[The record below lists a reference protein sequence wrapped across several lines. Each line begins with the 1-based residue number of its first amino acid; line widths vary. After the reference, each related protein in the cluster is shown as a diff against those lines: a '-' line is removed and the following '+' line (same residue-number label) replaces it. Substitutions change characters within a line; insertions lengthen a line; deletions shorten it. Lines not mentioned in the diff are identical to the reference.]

1 MNGEPQTT
9 HRFVS
14 HALYSTRSNKIFL
27 VLTVNKHA
35 GIMAWHGMSAY
46 CTQYWTSNQYI
57 YARSSHVCLHGVHSH
72 TAPPSS
78 LSSFDSGRIDR
89 WNSTSKASGPRWSG
103 CHKIGPNTAALA
115 PPDTSNEEPIIVCC
129 CTCGSEPRGYICYNH
144 SSIHSDAAPPRQCSR
159 ISYATLTTV
168 SSNTS

>member
-89 WNSTSKASGPRWSG
+89 WNSTSKASGPRCSG
-103 CHKIGPNTAALA
+103 CHKIGPNIAALG
-115 PPDTSNEEPIIVCC
+115 PPDTSNEEPIIVGIVVVHAEANLVD
-129 CTCGSEPRGYICYNH
+129 TYVTTIHPSIPMLHRQDNAPGYH
-144 SSIHSDAAPPRQCSR
+144 MRR
-159 ISYATLTTV
+159 
-168 SSNTS
+168 